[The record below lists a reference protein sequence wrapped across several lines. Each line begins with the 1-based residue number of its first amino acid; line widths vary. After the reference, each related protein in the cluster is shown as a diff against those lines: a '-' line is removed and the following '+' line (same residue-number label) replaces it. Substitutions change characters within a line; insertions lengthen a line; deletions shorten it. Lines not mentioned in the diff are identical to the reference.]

1 MESALYSIGQIAVTL
16 AGFAA
21 LLKAFRQKNATDAH
35 SEPRLKSIVEQG
47 LVVVLLCFLPSLIFS
62 FGVDLDTAVRWIS
75 AVAAAWLFRWLYIL
89 YIFRTA
95 EISAA
100 IASLF
105 PVTVV
110 LHVAAFVAFLLS
122 ATGLIGRAEPLYFCG
137 VVLTLTLVG
146 LAFLAQF
153 QSERS

>member
-1 MESALYSIGQIAVTL
+1 MEAALYSIGQIAVTL

>member
-1 MESALYSIGQIAVTL
+1 MEAALYSIGQIAVTL

-89 YIFRTA
+89 YIFRKA

>member
-1 MESALYSIGQIAVTL
+1 MESALHSIGQIAVTL

-21 LLKAFRQKNATDAH
+21 LLKAFRRKDAADAH

-47 LVVVLLCFLPSLIFS
+47 LVVVLLCFLPSLILS
-62 FGVDLDTAVRWIS
+62 FGVDLEAAVRWVS
-75 AVAAAWLFRWLYIL
+75 AVAAVWLSRWLYIL
-89 YIFRTA
+89 YMFRTA
-95 EISAA
+95 DISAE

-122 ATGLIGRAEPLYFCG
+122 ATGLIGSVEPLYFCG